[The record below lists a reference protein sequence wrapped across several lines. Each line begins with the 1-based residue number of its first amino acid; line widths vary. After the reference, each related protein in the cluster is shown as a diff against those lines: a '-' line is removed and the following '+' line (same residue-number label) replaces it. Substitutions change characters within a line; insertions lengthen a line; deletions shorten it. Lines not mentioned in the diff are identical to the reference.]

1 MRLSL
6 ICESCRTRQNL
17 FVPNPDLRPEKTKTA
32 EAGARLKFDNAL
44 REMDALRVKAGYCNT
59 RATDYLDTVMTITNP
74 ATFDGSTTN
83 RNIPK
88 AEIFGVE
95 AEPRY
100 DLGSAFATLGY
111 ARIAATTRRP
121 AGRSTPSPPKS

>member
-74 ATFDGSTTN
+74 ATLRRQHHQPEHPEGGDLRRRSRAALRPGLSLRHPGLCPHRGDDETTG
-83 RNIPK
+83 RPLDTIP
-88 AEIFGVE
+88 A
-95 AEPRY
+95 
-100 DLGSAFATLGY
+100 
-111 ARIAATTRRP
+111 
-121 AGRSTPSPPKS
+121 